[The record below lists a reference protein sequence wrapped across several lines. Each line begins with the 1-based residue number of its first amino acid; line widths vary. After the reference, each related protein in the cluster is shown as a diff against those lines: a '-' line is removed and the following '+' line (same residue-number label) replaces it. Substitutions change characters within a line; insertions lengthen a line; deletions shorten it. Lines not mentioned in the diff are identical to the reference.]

1 MSRVALPAP
10 PPPPSATLGC
20 GRTRVSLVWARVC
33 CCSYGYLHNRPF
45 FVLNSDSAH
54 YLPVVL
60 VSCRIRRVSR
70 SYRAR
75 YLVRCRRVATLRGS
89 WEEIPVPPR
98 SGAKSFVS
106 PLCGLGGRRADG
118 GRCKPR
124 YQSHRTL
131 TPTRRCSPCGR
142 SRNRSPEK
150 ATLHPAAA
158 VGLAQRWSTSS
169 HLPKP

>member
-10 PPPPSATLGC
+10 TPPPRATLGC
-20 GRTRVSLVWARVC
+20 GRTRVSFLVWTRLCVAVRMVIC
-33 CCSYGYLHNRPF
+33 TTALFSCLS
-45 FVLNSDSAH
+45 SDSAH

-70 SYRAR
+70 SYSSR
-75 YLVRCRRVATLRGS
+75 YLVRCRRLATLRAR
-89 WEEIPVPPR
+89 IPVPPR

-131 TPTRRCSPCGR
+131 TPTRRCSPCAR

-150 ATLHPAAA
+150 ATLHPAAV

>member
-1 MSRVALPAP
+1 MRFLP
-10 PPPPSATLGC
+10 PPTPQRDSGLWAHES
-20 GRTRVSLVWARVC
+20 VSLVCVAVRMVIC
-33 CCSYGYLHNRPF
+33 TTALFSCLP
-45 FVLNSDSAH
+45 SDSAH

>member
-10 PPPPSATLGC
+10 PHPPARL
-20 GRTRVSLVWARVC
+20 WAVGARECVVGVGAVC

-45 FVLNSDSAH
+45 FVLGSDSAH

-70 SYRAR
+70 SYTAR
-75 YLVRCRRVATLRGS
+75 YLVRCRRVATLRGT

-142 SRNRSPEK
+142 SRNRSPGK